1 MAISLKA
8 TGTWTEATADAT
20 PTLVGTP
27 AAGDRYY
34 LWATWKAFGTTA
46 SVANWTEVTEFT
58 DGSVAAG
65 NGTGSMK
72 VACWYRDWQSG
83 DGDPTIDW
91 SVAPVPAGYV
101 MQLWQKDVSE
111 TWDTPAFQTGDWP
124 SQSTGLAAAD
134 SANVDVPNDSV
145 VMALIGIRDDSATL
159 TRPTDGIDIN
169 TGGAITWNG
178 NYVESPA
185 AHLTTITSNDTAADL
200 GHRFVTTGG
209 ANKKIEINVTALS
222 AAETGAVLWVIQ
234 GVSTPSPA
242 PDYVVTGAQLTGAN
256 SATANVPVPAG
267 VAAGDLIMIAMKL
280 EDAQSVTPPTDFVAA
295 PGSPVVVSGSNLMN
309 GHVFWKRATGADSG
323 TYDMTFTGTPF
334 RSAVAF
340 KIVDEVESGDPFD
353 VTNTAAKTTTTDGT
367 TPSVSVTTTGSD
379 RLVVWIGFAF
389 AAGVCTTLTGYNE
402 KYDPGAGGVVIDVA
416 TQASAGSTGSLS
428 ATFANNG
435 STAAWLGAVLPIALG
450 SLTAPVKRPNYGAL
464 LQL

>member
-1 MAISLKA
+1 
-8 TGTWTEATADAT
+8 
-20 PTLVGTP
+20 
-27 AAGDRYY
+27 
-34 LWATWKAFGTTA
+34 
-46 SVANWTEVTEFT
+46 
-58 DGSVAAG
+58 
-65 NGTGSMK
+65 
-72 VACWYRDWQSG
+72 
-83 DGDPTIDW
+83 
-91 SVAPVPAGYV
+91 
-101 MQLWQKDVSE
+101 
-111 TWDTPAFQTGDWP
+111 
-124 SQSTGLAAAD
+124 
-134 SANVDVPNDSV
+134 
-145 VMALIGIRDDSATL
+145 
-159 TRPTDGIDIN
+159 
-169 TGGAITWNG
+169 
-178 NYVESPA
+178 
-185 AHLTTITSNDTAADL
+185 
-200 GHRFVTTGG
+200 
-209 ANKKIEINVTALS
+209 
-222 AAETGAVLWVIQ
+222 
-234 GVSTPSPA
+234 
-242 PDYVVTGAQLTGAN
+242 
-256 SATANVPVPAG
+256 
-267 VAAGDLIMIAMKL
+267 
-280 EDAQSVTPPTDFVAA
+280 
-295 PGSPVVVSGSNLMN
+295 MN